1 MLINFVS
8 FLLVV
13 IYLQGIIIDYLLK
26 WLIKSTN
33 QNALFCSLNQTLAI
47 FKRCA
52 KLPSFSKT
60 KLQSTT
66 WQKCYL
72 WSHFLE
78 LYLARLLSLRKQII
92 CVITKI
98 LCVGSI
104 PFISIVVEL
113 LLLHAEQYYPLG
125 SKPTNP
131 NTEGLRAWV
140 NLIPFGQVL
149 S

>member
-1 MLINFVS
+1 MCKTMYHHFPKQNYSVSQYYLTKMLS
-8 FLLVV
+8 
-13 IYLQGIIIDYLLK
+13 
-26 WLIKSTN
+26 LI
-33 QNALFCSLNQTLAI
+33 
-47 FKRCA
+47 
-52 KLPSFSKT
+52 SFSRT
-60 KLQSTT
+60 
-66 WQKCYL
+66 
-72 WSHFLE
+72 
-78 LYLARLLSLRKQII
+78 LARLLSLRKQII